1 MSRGLRLGRAIACAA
16 VLLAGAAAPA
26 FASAPDF
33 FGSWYA
39 SGPDVRGVT
48 RIDVRRAGAQIFVR
62 VWGRCHPVDCDWGEA
77 PGQPYAPDVD
87 APVWSTADVVTA
99 EFDTPAEHTT
109 VLLRTNNGGLFYQTF
124 TRFQDG
130 SARSDY
136 RQYGRLNH

>member
-1 MSRGLRLGRAIACAA
+1 MSKALRLGRAIACAA

-26 FASAPDF
+26 LAAVPDF

-39 SGPDVRGVT
+39 PGPVRGVT
-48 RIDVRRAGAQIFVR
+48 RIDVRRVGAQVFVR
-62 VWGRCHPVDCDWGEA
+62 VWGSCQPTDCDWGEA
-77 PGQPYAPDVD
+77 PGQPFAPEVD
-87 APVWSTADVVTA
+87 APTWSTADVIMA